1 MGLFDK
7 LKKKAQEQI
16 ESAGMSDIL
25 QNQKD
30 AFRYAMKNGG
40 YSLLGSDAA
49 EKIAAFKEKEEAE
62 KRAKEET
69 ERLRLERIE
78 AERLAKIEAER
89 LAKIEAENKAK
100 EEANRLELERIEI
113 ERKAKEEADRAIVE
127 EAKRKAAAAAEVRA
141 IEEAERLAQIESERR
156 IQEEIDRKAI
166 EDVERRIKAQN
177 DLRVLEETERKL
189 KEEEQQRLAEA
200 QKQQDKVLDPIREY
214 VEKAE
219 SGDAQAACQ
228 IGLWF
233 QHGQKGLPCDKEQAK
248 YWYQQSMVL
257 GNPNA
262 ASFLNMLID
271 EEKKEAGVKA
281 QKEAERIAQEAAEEV
296 ARLKQEEEKRK
307 RLMYNSEDEYLACE
321 NNDGE
326 AALRVGLR
334 LRDEG
339 NDMDETPS
347 IRTVLNNIELLDK
360 SVMFFNIAK
369 VHFPY
374 GKSKEFNISSP
385 DEIEREISVANCS
398 KKFHNLLVESMNA
411 HEVELEKIR
420 REDEMLENRRRRERE
435 EEIERKKEAKKQEQ
449 NIVTVV
455 FRYETGDWS
464 NSTQNYYTT
473 NQKREKKMPKEEYY
487 SLIQSGEKYLE
498 SYVNN
503 TFEDGKRDYC
513 HKVSL
518 SIE

>member
-40 YSLLGSDAA
+40 FSLLGSDRE
-49 EKIAAFKEKEEAE
+49 EKLAAFRAQEEAE
-62 KRAKEET
+62 KKAKEDAK
-69 ERLRLERIE
+69 RLELERIE

-89 LAKIEAENKAK
+89 
-100 EEANRLELERIEI
+100 
-113 ERKAKEEADRAIVE
+113 KAKEEADRMVVE
-127 EAKRKAAAAAEVRA
+127 EARRKAEAAAEARA
-141 IEEAERLAQIESERR
+141 IEEAERLAKIESERR
-156 IQEEIDRKAI
+156 IQEEMDRKAI
-166 EDVERRIKAQN
+166 EEAQRRIKVQA
-177 DLRVLEETERKL
+177 DLRALEETERKL

-321 NNDGE
+321 KNDGE

-339 NDMDETPS
+339 SDMDETPS

-435 EEIERKKEAKKQEQ
+435 EEIERKKDYV
-449 NIVTVV
+449 NVV
-455 FRYETGDWS
+455 FKYSLIMKTSGNEERRVNVKEL
-464 NSTQNYYTT
+464 
-473 NQKREKKMPKEEYY
+473 PKEEYY
-487 SLIQSGEKYLE
+487 SLMRSGQEYLE
-498 SYVNN
+498 NYVLSEFIWNKDSYYC
-503 TFEDGKRDYC
+503 RDI
-513 HKVSL
+513 SMTTQD
-518 SIE
+518 

>member
-49 EKIAAFKEKEEAE
+49 EKIAAFKEEAE
-62 KRAKEET
+62 KRAKEEA
-69 ERLRLERIE
+69 ERLRLER
-78 AERLAKIEAER
+78 IEAER

-127 EAKRKAAAAAEVRA
+127 EAKRKAAAAAEARA
-141 IEEAERLAQIESERR
+141 IAEAERLAQIESERR

-177 DLRVLEETERKL
+177 DLRALEETERKL

-248 YWYQQSMVL
+248 YWYQQAMVL

-262 ASFLNMLID
+262 ASFLNMLME
-271 EEKKEAGVKA
+271 EEKKVAAIKA
-281 QKEAERIAQEAAEEV
+281 QEEAEHKAQEEAA
-296 ARLKQEEEKRK
+296 RQKQEEENRK
-307 RLMYNSEDEYLACE
+307 RLMYDSEDEYLACE
-321 NNDGE
+321 KNDGV

-339 NDMDETPS
+339 SDIDETPS
-347 IRTVLNNIELLDK
+347 IRTLLNNIELLDK

-385 DEIEREISVANCS
+385 DEIERNISLANSS
-398 KKFHNLLVESMNA
+398 KKYLNIFVESMNA

-435 EEIERKKEAKKQEQ
+435 EEIERKKDYKEAKKQEQ

-455 FRYETGDWS
+455 FRYETGDW
-464 NSTQNYYTT
+464 NNGTQNYYTA

>member
-62 KRAKEET
+62 KRAKEEA
-69 ERLRLERIE
+69 ERLRLER
-78 AERLAKIEAER
+78 IEAER

-100 EEANRLELERIEI
+100 EEANRLELERIEL

-127 EAKRKAAAAAEVRA
+127 EAKRKAAAAAEARA

-248 YWYQQSMVL
+248 YWYQQAMVL

-281 QKEAERIAQEAAEEV
+281 QKEAERIAQEAERKAQEAAEEV
-296 ARLKQEEEKRK
+296 ARQKQEEEKRK

-321 NNDGE
+321 KNDGE

-339 NDMDETPS
+339 SDINETPS
-347 IRTVLNNIELLDK
+347 IRTLLNNIELLDK

-385 DEIEREISVANCS
+385 DEIERNISLANSS
-398 KKFHNLLVESMNA
+398 KKYLNIFVESMNA
-411 HEVELEKIR
+411 QEVELEKIR

-435 EEIERKKEAKKQEQ
+435 EEKRKEESMVEVHFEYVGRKNDSSYSQ
-449 NIVTVV
+449 TCHG
-455 FRYETGDWS
+455 Y
-464 NSTQNYYTT
+464 
-473 NQKREKKMPKEEYY
+473 KKMPKEEYY
-487 SLIQSGEKYLE
+487 SLIQSAPGFLE
-498 SYVNN
+498 SYVKKN
-503 TFEDGKRDYC
+503 FESYFDYC
-513 HKVSL
+513 TDVSMTTK
-518 SIE
+518 

>member
-40 YSLLGSDAA
+40 FSLLGSDRE
-49 EKIAAFKEKEEAE
+49 EKLAAFRAQEEAE
-62 KRAKEET
+62 KKAKEDAK
-69 ERLRLERIE
+69 RLELERIE

-89 LAKIEAENKAK
+89 
-100 EEANRLELERIEI
+100 
-113 ERKAKEEADRAIVE
+113 KAKEEADRMVVE
-127 EAKRKAAAAAEVRA
+127 EARRKAEAAAEARA
-141 IEEAERLAQIESERR
+141 IEEAERLAKIESERR
-156 IQEEIDRKAI
+156 IQEEMDRKAI
-166 EDVERRIKAQN
+166 EEAQRRIKVQA
-177 DLRVLEETERKL
+177 DLRALEEAERKL

-248 YWYQQSMVL
+248 YWYQQAMVL

-321 NNDGE
+321 KNDGE

-339 NDMDETPS
+339 SDMDETPS

-455 FRYETGDWS
+455 FRYETGDWN
-464 NSTQNYYTT
+464 NSTQHYYTT

>member
-127 EAKRKAAAAAEVRA
+127 EAKRKAAAAAEARA

-281 QKEAERIAQEAAEEV
+281 QEEAERIAQEAAEEV

-321 NNDGE
+321 KNDGE

-385 DEIEREISVANCS
+385 DEIERNISLANSS
-398 KKFHNLLVESMNA
+398 KKYLNIFVESMNA
-411 HEVELEKIR
+411 QEVELEKIR

>member
-40 YSLLGSDAA
+40 FSLLGSDRE
-49 EKIAAFKEKEEAE
+49 EKLAAFRAQEEAE
-62 KRAKEET
+62 KKAKEDAK
-69 ERLRLERIE
+69 RLELERIE

-89 LAKIEAENKAK
+89 
-100 EEANRLELERIEI
+100 
-113 ERKAKEEADRAIVE
+113 KAKEEADRMVVE
-127 EAKRKAAAAAEVRA
+127 EARRKAEAAAEARA
-141 IEEAERLAQIESERR
+141 IEEAERLAKIESERR
-156 IQEEIDRKAI
+156 IQEEMDRKAI
-166 EDVERRIKAQN
+166 EEAQRRIKVQA
-177 DLRVLEETERKL
+177 DLRALEETERKL

-248 YWYQQSMVL
+248 YWYQQAMVL

-271 EEKKEAGVKA
+271 EEKKEAGIKA
-281 QKEAERIAQEAAEEV
+281 LEKTERIAQEAAEEV
-296 ARLKQEEEKRK
+296 ARQKQEEEKRK

-321 NNDGE
+321 KNDGE

-339 NDMDETPS
+339 SDIDETPS
-347 IRTVLNNIELLDK
+347 IRTLLNNIELLDK
-360 SVMFFNIAK
+360 SIMFFNIAK

-385 DEIEREISVANCS
+385 DEIERNISLANSS
-398 KKFHNLLVESMNA
+398 KKYLNIFVESMNA
-411 HEVELEKIR
+411 QEVELEKIR

-435 EEIERKKEAKKQEQ
+435 EEIERKKDYV
-449 NIVTVV
+449 NVV
-455 FRYETGDWS
+455 FKYSLIMKTSGNEERRVNVKEL
-464 NSTQNYYTT
+464 
-473 NQKREKKMPKEEYY
+473 PKEEYY
-487 SLIQSGEKYLE
+487 SLMRSGQEYLE
-498 SYVNN
+498 NYVLSEFIWNKDSYYC
-503 TFEDGKRDYC
+503 RDI
-513 HKVSL
+513 SMTTQD
-518 SIE
+518 

>member
-62 KRAKEET
+62 KRAKEEA
-69 ERLRLERIE
+69 ERLRLER
-78 AERLAKIEAER
+78 IEAER

-100 EEANRLELERIEI
+100 EEANRLELERIEL

-127 EAKRKAAAAAEVRA
+127 EAKRKAAAAAEARA

-200 QKQQDKVLDPIREY
+200 QKQQEKVLDPIREY

-233 QHGQKGLPCDKEQAK
+233 QHGQKGLPFDKEQAK
-248 YWYQQSMVL
+248 YWYQQAMVL

-271 EEKKEAGVKA
+271 EEKKEAGIKA
-281 QKEAERIAQEAAEEV
+281 QEETERIAQEAAERKAQEAAEEV

-321 NNDGE
+321 KNDGE
-326 AALRVGLR
+326 AALRIGFK
-334 LRDEG
+334 LRDKVDYFSDDISVEKFL
-339 NDMDETPS
+339 D
-347 IRTVLNNIELLDK
+347 NIELLDGSIK
-360 SVMFFNIAK
+360 FFNIAK
-369 VHFPY
+369 EYFPY
-374 GKSKEFNISSP
+374 GKSKEFDISSSS
-385 DEIEREISVANCS
+385 EIDRYIYLANAS
-398 KKFHNLLVESMNA
+398 KKDFNLFIGALDA
-411 HEVELEKIR
+411 QKLELEKAR
-420 REDEMLENRRRRERE
+420 REDERQEKRRRMERE
-435 EEIERKKEAKKQEQ
+435 EEKRKEESMVEVHFEYVGRKNDSSYSQ
-449 NIVTVV
+449 TCHG
-455 FRYETGDWS
+455 Y
-464 NSTQNYYTT
+464 
-473 NQKREKKMPKEEYY
+473 KKMPKEEYY
-487 SLIQSGEKYLE
+487 SLIQSAPGFLE
-498 SYVNN
+498 SYVKKN
-503 TFEDGKRDYC
+503 FESYFDYC
-513 HKVSL
+513 TDVSMTTK
-518 SIE
+518 

>member
-40 YSLLGSDAA
+40 FSLLGSNRE
-49 EKIAAFKEKEEAE
+49 EKLAAFRAQEEAE
-62 KRAKEET
+62 KKAKEDAK
-69 ERLRLERIE
+69 RLELERIE

-89 LAKIEAENKAK
+89 
-100 EEANRLELERIEI
+100 
-113 ERKAKEEADRAIVE
+113 KAKEEADRMVVE
-127 EAKRKAAAAAEVRA
+127 EARRKAEAAAEARA
-141 IEEAERLAQIESERR
+141 IEEAERLAKIESERR
-156 IQEEIDRKAI
+156 IQEEMDRKAI
-166 EDVERRIKAQN
+166 EEAQRRIKVQA
-177 DLRVLEETERKL
+177 DLRALEEAERKL

-248 YWYQQSMVL
+248 YWYQQAMVL

-321 NNDGE
+321 KNDGE

-339 NDMDETPS
+339 SDMDETPS

-435 EEIERKKEAKKQEQ
+435 EEKRKEESMVEVHFEYVGRKNDSSYSQ
-449 NIVTVV
+449 TCHG
-455 FRYETGDWS
+455 Y
-464 NSTQNYYTT
+464 
-473 NQKREKKMPKEEYY
+473 KKMPKEEYY
-487 SLIQSGEKYLE
+487 SLIQSAPGFLE
-498 SYVNN
+498 SYVKKN
-503 TFEDGKRDYC
+503 FESYFDYC
-513 HKVSL
+513 TDVSMTTK
-518 SIE
+518 

>member
-40 YSLLGSDAA
+40 FSLLGSDRE
-49 EKIAAFKEKEEAE
+49 EKLAAFRAQEEAE
-62 KRAKEET
+62 KKAKEDAK
-69 ERLRLERIE
+69 RLELERIE

-89 LAKIEAENKAK
+89 
-100 EEANRLELERIEI
+100 
-113 ERKAKEEADRAIVE
+113 KAKEEADRMVVE
-127 EAKRKAAAAAEVRA
+127 EARRKAEAAAEARA
-141 IEEAERLAQIESERR
+141 IEEAERLAKIESERR
-156 IQEEIDRKAI
+156 IQEEMDRKAI
-166 EDVERRIKAQN
+166 EEAQRRIKVQA
-177 DLRVLEETERKL
+177 DLRALEETERKL

-248 YWYQQSMVL
+248 YWYQQAMVL

-271 EEKKEAGVKA
+271 EEKKEAGIKA
-281 QKEAERIAQEAAEEV
+281 QKETERIAQEAAEEV

-321 NNDGE
+321 KNDGE

-339 NDMDETPS
+339 SDIDETPS
-347 IRTVLNNIELLDK
+347 IRTLLNNIELLDK
-360 SVMFFNIAK
+360 SIMFFNIAK

-385 DEIEREISVANCS
+385 DEIERNISLANSS
-398 KKFHNLLVESMNA
+398 KKYLNIFVESMNA
-411 HEVELEKIR
+411 QEVELEKIR

>member
-40 YSLLGSDAA
+40 FSLLGSDRE
-49 EKIAAFKEKEEAE
+49 EKLAAFRAQEEAE
-62 KRAKEET
+62 KKAKEDAK
-69 ERLRLERIE
+69 RLELERIE

-89 LAKIEAENKAK
+89 
-100 EEANRLELERIEI
+100 
-113 ERKAKEEADRAIVE
+113 KAKEEADRMVVE
-127 EAKRKAAAAAEVRA
+127 EARRKAEAAAEARA
-141 IEEAERLAQIESERR
+141 IEEAERLAKIESERR
-156 IQEEIDRKAI
+156 IQEEMDRKAI
-166 EDVERRIKAQN
+166 EEAQRRIKVQA
-177 DLRVLEETERKL
+177 DLRALEEAERKL

-321 NNDGE
+321 KNDGE

-339 NDMDETPS
+339 SDIDETPS
-347 IRTVLNNIELLDK
+347 IRTLLNNIELLDK
-360 SVMFFNIAK
+360 SIMFFNIAK

-435 EEIERKKEAKKQEQ
+435 EEIERKKDYV
-449 NIVTVV
+449 NVV
-455 FRYETGDWS
+455 FKYSLIMKTSGNEERRVNVKEL
-464 NSTQNYYTT
+464 
-473 NQKREKKMPKEEYY
+473 PKEEYY
-487 SLIQSGEKYLE
+487 SLMRSGQEYLE
-498 SYVNN
+498 NYVLSEFIWNKDSYYC
-503 TFEDGKRDYC
+503 RDI
-513 HKVSL
+513 SMTTQD
-518 SIE
+518 

>member
-62 KRAKEET
+62 KRAKEEA
-69 ERLRLERIE
+69 ERLRLER
-78 AERLAKIEAER
+78 IEAER

-127 EAKRKAAAAAEVRA
+127 EAKRKAAAAAEARA

-177 DLRVLEETERKL
+177 DLRALEETERKL

-248 YWYQQSMVL
+248 YWYQQAMVL

-281 QKEAERIAQEAAEEV
+281 QEEAERIAQEAAERKAQEAAEEV

-321 NNDGE
+321 KNDGE

-339 NDMDETPS
+339 SDIDETPS
-347 IRTVLNNIELLDK
+347 IRTLLNNIELLDK
-360 SVMFFNIAK
+360 SVMYFNIAK
-369 VHFPY
+369 VYFPY

-385 DEIEREISVANCS
+385 DEIERNISLANSS
-398 KKFHNLLVESMNA
+398 KKYLNIFVESMNA
-411 HEVELEKIR
+411 QEVELEKIR

-435 EEIERKKEAKKQEQ
+435 EEKRKEESMVEVHFEYVGRKNDSSYSQ
-449 NIVTVV
+449 TCHG
-455 FRYETGDWS
+455 Y
-464 NSTQNYYTT
+464 
-473 NQKREKKMPKEEYY
+473 KKMPKEEYY
-487 SLIQSGEKYLE
+487 SLIQSAPGFLE
-498 SYVNN
+498 SYVKKN
-503 TFEDGKRDYC
+503 FESYFDYC
-513 HKVSL
+513 TDVSMTTK
-518 SIE
+518 

>member
-40 YSLLGSDAA
+40 FSLLGSDRE
-49 EKIAAFKEKEEAE
+49 EKLAAFRAQEEAE
-62 KRAKEET
+62 KKAKEDAK
-69 ERLRLERIE
+69 RLELERIE

-89 LAKIEAENKAK
+89 
-100 EEANRLELERIEI
+100 
-113 ERKAKEEADRAIVE
+113 KAKEEADRMVVE
-127 EAKRKAAAAAEVRA
+127 EARRKAEAAAEARA
-141 IEEAERLAQIESERR
+141 IEEAERLAKIESERR
-156 IQEEIDRKAI
+156 IQEEMDRKAI
-166 EDVERRIKAQN
+166 EEAQRRIKVQA
-177 DLRVLEETERKL
+177 DLRALEETERKL

-248 YWYQQSMVL
+248 YWYQQAMVL

-271 EEKKEAGVKA
+271 EEKKEAGIKA
-281 QKEAERIAQEAAEEV
+281 QKETERIAQEAAEEV

-321 NNDGE
+321 KNDGE

-339 NDMDETPS
+339 SDIDETPS
-347 IRTVLNNIELLDK
+347 IRTLLNNIELLDK
-360 SVMFFNIAK
+360 SIMFFNIAK

-385 DEIEREISVANCS
+385 DEIERNISLANSS
-398 KKFHNLLVESMNA
+398 KKYLNIFVESMNA
-411 HEVELEKIR
+411 QEVELEKIR

-435 EEIERKKEAKKQEQ
+435 EEIERKKDYV
-449 NIVTVV
+449 NVV
-455 FRYETGDWS
+455 FKYSLIMKTSGNEERRVNVKEL
-464 NSTQNYYTT
+464 
-473 NQKREKKMPKEEYY
+473 PKEEYY
-487 SLIQSGEKYLE
+487 SLMRSGQEYLE
-498 SYVNN
+498 NYVLSEFIWNKDSYYC
-503 TFEDGKRDYC
+503 RDI
-513 HKVSL
+513 SMTTQD
-518 SIE
+518 

>member
-69 ERLRLERIE
+69 ERLRLER
-78 AERLAKIEAER
+78 IEAER

-200 QKQQDKVLDPIREY
+200 QKQQGKVLDPIREY

-248 YWYQQSMVL
+248 YWYQQAMVL

-271 EEKKEAGVKA
+271 EEKKEAGIKA
-281 QKEAERIAQEAAEEV
+281 QKETERIAQEAAEEV

-321 NNDGE
+321 KNDGE

-339 NDMDETPS
+339 SDIDETPS
-347 IRTVLNNIELLDK
+347 IRTLLNNIELLDK
-360 SVMFFNIAK
+360 SIMFFNIAK

-385 DEIEREISVANCS
+385 DEIERNISLANSS
-398 KKFHNLLVESMNA
+398 KKYLNIFVESMNA
-411 HEVELEKIR
+411 QEVELEKIR

-435 EEIERKKEAKKQEQ
+435 EEKRKEESMVEVHFEYVGRKNDSSYSQ
-449 NIVTVV
+449 TCHG
-455 FRYETGDWS
+455 Y
-464 NSTQNYYTT
+464 
-473 NQKREKKMPKEEYY
+473 KKMPKEEYY
-487 SLIQSGEKYLE
+487 SLIQSAPGFLE
-498 SYVNN
+498 SYVKKN
-503 TFEDGKRDYC
+503 FESYFDYC
-513 HKVSL
+513 TDVSMTTK
-518 SIE
+518 

>member
-40 YSLLGSDAA
+40 FSLLGSDRE
-49 EKIAAFKEKEEAE
+49 EKLAAFRAQEEAE
-62 KRAKEET
+62 KKAKEDAK
-69 ERLRLERIE
+69 RLELERIE

-89 LAKIEAENKAK
+89 
-100 EEANRLELERIEI
+100 
-113 ERKAKEEADRAIVE
+113 KAKEEADRMVVE
-127 EAKRKAAAAAEVRA
+127 EARRKAEAAAEARA
-141 IEEAERLAQIESERR
+141 IEEAERLAKIESERR
-156 IQEEIDRKAI
+156 IQEEMDRKAI
-166 EDVERRIKAQN
+166 EEAQRRIKVQA
-177 DLRVLEETERKL
+177 DLRALEETERKL

-248 YWYQQSMVL
+248 YWYQQAMVL

-271 EEKKEAGVKA
+271 EEKKEAGIKA
-281 QKEAERIAQEAAEEV
+281 HKETERIAQEAAEEV

-321 NNDGE
+321 KNDGE

-339 NDMDETPS
+339 SDIDETPS
-347 IRTVLNNIELLDK
+347 IRTLLNNIELLDK
-360 SVMFFNIAK
+360 SIMFFNIAK

-385 DEIEREISVANCS
+385 DEIERNISLANSS
-398 KKFHNLLVESMNA
+398 KKYLNIFVESMNA
-411 HEVELEKIR
+411 QEVELEKIR

-435 EEIERKKEAKKQEQ
+435 EEIERKKDYV
-449 NIVTVV
+449 NVV
-455 FRYETGDWS
+455 FKYSLIMKTSGNEERRVNVKEL
-464 NSTQNYYTT
+464 
-473 NQKREKKMPKEEYY
+473 PKEEYY
-487 SLIQSGEKYLE
+487 SLMRSGQEYLE
-498 SYVNN
+498 NYVLSEFIWNKDSYYC
-503 TFEDGKRDYC
+503 RDI
-513 HKVSL
+513 SMTTQD
-518 SIE
+518 

>member
-40 YSLLGSDAA
+40 FSLLGSDRE
-49 EKIAAFKEKEEAE
+49 EKLAAFRAQEEAE
-62 KRAKEET
+62 KKAKEDAK
-69 ERLRLERIE
+69 RLELERIE

-89 LAKIEAENKAK
+89 
-100 EEANRLELERIEI
+100 
-113 ERKAKEEADRAIVE
+113 KAKEEADRMVVE
-127 EAKRKAAAAAEVRA
+127 EARRKAEAAAEARA
-141 IEEAERLAQIESERR
+141 IEEAERLAKIESERR
-156 IQEEIDRKAI
+156 IQEEMDRKAI
-166 EDVERRIKAQN
+166 EEAQRRIKVQA
-177 DLRVLEETERKL
+177 DLRALEETERKL

-248 YWYQQSMVL
+248 YWYQQAMVL

-271 EEKKEAGVKA
+271 EEKKEAGIKA
-281 QKEAERIAQEAAEEV
+281 QKETERIAQEAAEEV

-321 NNDGE
+321 KNDGE

-339 NDMDETPS
+339 SDIDETPS
-347 IRTVLNNIELLDK
+347 IRTLLNNIELLDK
-360 SVMFFNIAK
+360 SIMFFNIAK

-385 DEIEREISVANCS
+385 DEIERNISLANSS
-398 KKFHNLLVESMNA
+398 KKYLNIFVESMNA

-435 EEIERKKEAKKQEQ
+435 EEIERKKDYV
-449 NIVTVV
+449 NVV
-455 FRYETGDWS
+455 FKYSLIMKTSGNEERRVNVKEL
-464 NSTQNYYTT
+464 
-473 NQKREKKMPKEEYY
+473 PKEEYY
-487 SLIQSGEKYLE
+487 SLMRSGQEYLE
-498 SYVNN
+498 NYVLSEFIWNKDSYYC
-503 TFEDGKRDYC
+503 RDI
-513 HKVSL
+513 SMTTQD
-518 SIE
+518 

>member
-40 YSLLGSDAA
+40 FSLLGSDRE
-49 EKIAAFKEKEEAE
+49 EKLAAFRAQEEAE
-62 KRAKEET
+62 KKAKEDAK
-69 ERLRLERIE
+69 RLELERIE

-89 LAKIEAENKAK
+89 
-100 EEANRLELERIEI
+100 
-113 ERKAKEEADRAIVE
+113 KAKEEADRMVVE
-127 EAKRKAAAAAEVRA
+127 EARRKAEAAAEARA
-141 IEEAERLAQIESERR
+141 IEEAERLAKIESERR
-156 IQEEIDRKAI
+156 IQEEMDRKAI
-166 EDVERRIKAQN
+166 EEAQRRIKVQA
-177 DLRVLEETERKL
+177 DLRALEEAERKL

-248 YWYQQSMVL
+248 YWYQQAMVL

-321 NNDGE
+321 KNDGE

-339 NDMDETPS
+339 SDMDETPS

-435 EEIERKKEAKKQEQ
+435 EEKRKEESMVEVHFEYVGRKNDSSYSQ
-449 NIVTVV
+449 TCHG
-455 FRYETGDWS
+455 Y
-464 NSTQNYYTT
+464 
-473 NQKREKKMPKEEYY
+473 KKMPKEEYY
-487 SLIQSGEKYLE
+487 SLIQSAPGFLE
-498 SYVNN
+498 SYVKKN
-503 TFEDGKRDYC
+503 FESYFDYC
-513 HKVSL
+513 TDVSMTTK
-518 SIE
+518 